1 MDLKVNT
8 LSFRI
13 WSTEQR
19 KISSERLLRGLLA
32 ITFFMRKEE
41 KMIREIENCM
51 KSHGWN
57 DSASILV
64 GLSGGADS
72 VALTHSLNALSKK
85 YGFRLYAAHVHHG
98 LRGETADR
106 DENFSKCFAE
116 SLGIRF
122 FSLRS
127 DVRKIAAESGIS
139 EELAGRQVRYD
150 FFERLCNEYSI
161 ERIAT
166 AHHKNDNAETIL
178 MNFMRGSGISG
189 LCGIPYERGRI
200 IRPLLDVRRDQIE
213 KYCDEN
219 GLEYVTD
226 ETNMENIYTRNKIRH
241 ILIPE
246 IEKLFNPSF
255 IDTVTKNAVIL
266 NSDEDYLLQECENAY
281 KSCVDGKK
289 ADTVKLGGL
298 HNAILTRVIRKMVD
312 ETCGKADVPSS
323 VINSIAEMVRKNITG
338 GRIDVARGIYARIE
352 YNRLI
357 FDEYTEE
364 CADFEYELEI
374 GAEKYIPELGYTVS
388 VEKADVREKDG
399 CEYFTVPDGA
409 LIKMRNRR
417 GGDKFVPLGMK
428 GTKKLKDF
436 MIDEK
441 IPRND
446 RSRVGILT
454 IDENIAWIVGYRR
467 DDRYKFKKNG
477 IKIKIIY

>member
-1 MDLKVNT
+1 
-8 LSFRI
+8 
-13 WSTEQR
+13 
-19 KISSERLLRGLLA
+19 
-32 ITFFMRKEE
+32 
-41 KMIREIENCM
+41 M
-51 KSHGWN
+51 KNHGWT
-57 DSASILV
+57 DSASILI

-72 VALTHSLNALSKK
+72 VALTHSLSVLSRK
-85 YGFRLYAAHVHHG
+85 YGFKLYAAHVHHG

-106 DENFSKCFAE
+106 DEKFSKRFAE
-116 SLGIRF
+116 SLGIKF

-127 DVRKIAAESGIS
+127 DVRKIAAENGMS

-150 FFERLCNEYSI
+150 FFERLCNEYLI
-161 ERIAT
+161 EKIAT

-200 IRPLLDVRRDQIE
+200 IRPLLDIRRDQIE
-213 KYCDEN
+213 QYCSEN
-219 GLEYVTD
+219 GLGYVTD

-246 IEKLFNPSF
+246 IENLFNPSF

-266 NSDEDYLLQECENAY
+266 NSDEDYLLKETEKAY
-281 KSCVDGKK
+281 SSCVDGKS
-289 ADTVKLGGL
+289 ADTVKLGRL

-312 ETCGKADVPSS
+312 ESCGKADVPSS
-323 VINSIAEMVRKNITG
+323 VINSIAEMVRKNVTG
-338 GRIDVARGIYARIE
+338 GRVDVARGIYARTE
-352 YNRLI
+352 YNKLI
-357 FDEYTEE
+357 FDEYTDE
-364 CADFEYELEI
+364 CDEFEYELEV
-374 GAEKYIPELGYTVS
+374 GAKKYIPELGYTVS
-388 VEKADVREKDG
+388 IEKADIRKKDG
-399 CEYFTVPDGA
+399 YEYFSIPDGA
-409 LIKMRNRR
+409 AVKIRNRR
-417 GGDKFVPLGMK
+417 SGDKFVPLGMK

-446 RSRVGILT
+446 RSRVGIIT

-467 DDRYKFKKNG
+467 DERYKFKKNG